1 MGKLSAE
8 QRNALTSFA
17 KQIRELLRI
26 CAHGGVPIEADEFME
41 QNLTRA
47 G

>member
-1 MGKLSAE
+1 MEKLTPE
-8 QRNALTSFA
+8 QRNALTTIV

-26 CAHGGVPIEADEFME
+26 CAHGGVPIETDEFIE
-41 QNLTRA
+41 